1 MIANLKRI
9 SRDKTFL
16 VTLVL
21 AILALSLGTVHLRD
35 IDLKTL
41 LALFSLMVTIAIY
54 EKLHLLRYIAN
65 IIIEKCQ
72 SVRAIAM
79 VVLLFSF
86 LGAMLFTNDV
96 AILTLIPIVFN
107 IRKQVKLPT
116 IGVVSLMTVYANLG
130 NAMTPFGNPQNLY
143 LVSYFHLDILAFLKL
158 SLPIGLISLATLF
171 IILFGFCKG

>member
-54 EKLHLLRYIAN
+54 EKLHLLDISQISSSKN
-65 IIIEKCQ
+65 
-72 SVRAIAM
+72 
-79 VVLLFSF
+79 
-86 LGAMLFTNDV
+86 
-96 AILTLIPIVFN
+96 
-107 IRKQVKLPT
+107 
-116 IGVVSLMTVYANLG
+116 VSQLER
-130 NAMTPFGNPQNLY
+130 
-143 LVSYFHLDILAFLKL
+143 L
-158 SLPIGLISLATLF
+158 SW
-171 IILFGFCKG
+171 